1 MIVSSKWV
9 YRGWY
14 YFRQGYATYLTFLL
28 GYAST
33 LVTVYYLAI
42 RNMPALLDIFPHF
55 TEFAILATVVGGP
68 LAVTIG
74 WVHMKRSRLYSSE
87 TDVAVEASP
96 YSYKLPPGYM
106 KEAWVPVMLAQ
117 LRLLRRLS
125 EANGLLTDSEKSEV
139 DELDKKMV
147 TLIKGGY
154 VGSPRRELS
163 SLR

>member
-1 MIVSSKWV
+1 MVVSLRWI
-9 YRGWY
+9 YRAWY

-28 GYAST
+28 GYVST

-42 RNMPALLDIFPHF
+42 RNMPALLEIFPRF

-68 LAVTIG
+68 LAVAIG
-74 WVHMKRSRLYSSE
+74 WAHMKRSRLYSSE
-87 TDVAVEASP
+87 ADIAVEASP

-125 EANGLLTDSEKSEV
+125 EASGLLTDSDKIEV
-139 DELDKKMV
+139 DELEKKMV
-147 TLIKGGY
+147 TLVKGGY
-154 VGSPRRELS
+154 VGTPRRELG